1 MFATSLA
8 FSETKQVGVDTVKVH
23 ELRNKKWNLKEAYER
38 SERLRS
44 LVTVQSSWSLQSKSK
59 VDFQTAH
66 SRFTI
71 TFCDDMMMQS
81 GIKRNSFA
89 ATPAMKIHWSDP
101 TIETL
106 QFLYTLIT
114 STLGF
119 FMERVVSKHFS
130 ANQKLLAKIPQ
141 NRLDDK
147 ENLDK
152 LLQDRLVFTTTSA

>member
-1 MFATSLA
+1 
-8 FSETKQVGVDTVKVH
+8 
-23 ELRNKKWNLKEAYER
+23 
-38 SERLRS
+38 
-44 LVTVQSSWSLQSKSK
+44 
-59 VDFQTAH
+59 
-66 SRFTI
+66 
-71 TFCDDMMMQS
+71 
-81 GIKRNSFA
+81 
-89 ATPAMKIHWSDP
+89 MKIHWSDP